1 MSTAGDVVDVA
12 LDAAKLLLSLAGT
25 EERARELLTRAAVE
39 RGRAAA
45 DVLEVALFDSEGR
58 PR

>member
-12 LDAAKLLLSLAGT
+12 LEAAKLLLAIAGT
-25 EERARELLTRAAVE
+25 EERARELLTRAAAE

-45 DVLEVALFDSEGR
+45 DVLEVALYDEQGN